1 MILIIFLDYIC
12 SLIFY
17 HMGNCQSCIIR
28 KFNSLN
34 KLTQSQSAL
43 LSERK
48 TEVSFKKGEVIFSE
62 GSHLNG
68 IYCVRTGNCKMT
80 KLSSNGK
87 DQIVRFVRDGELLGY
102 RSVIVKEPTSLSVT
116 ALDDMSAC
124 FIAKEDI
131 FEMLNSNPDFLYDI
145 FKSVSRDLKNT
156 SKSLTDMAQKSVR
169 ERLAHTI
176 LFLDERFGEDEEDAI
191 NVHLSREEIAN
202 VIGTATE
209 SAIRLLSEFK
219 KEGLITLRGKTI
231 IIKDKKRLEKISLG
245 F

>member
-1 MILIIFLDYIC
+1 
-12 SLIFY
+12 
-17 HMGNCQSCIIR
+17 MGKCQSCIIR

-34 KLTQSQSAL
+34 KLTQIQ
-43 LSERK
+43 LSHITEHK
-48 TEVSFKKGEVIFSE
+48 TELSFKKGEVIFTE
-62 GSHLNG
+62 GTHLKG

-102 RSVIVKEPTSLSVT
+102 RSVIGEEPTSLSVT

-124 FIAKEDI
+124 FISKEEI
-131 FEMLNSNPDFLYDI
+131 FEMLRSNPDFSLDI
-145 FKSVSRDLKNT
+145 FRTVSRDLKEAT
-156 SKSLTDMAQKSVR
+156 LSLTNMAQKSVR
-169 ERLAHTI
+169 ERLANTL

-191 NVHLSREEIAN
+191 DVHLSREEIAN

-219 KEGLITLRGKTI
+219 KEGLISLKGKAI
-231 IIKDKKRLEKISLG
+231 IIQDKKQLEKIALG